1 MSPRKKQRWFC
12 HQCHRSF
19 LWKNSS
25 NKYVR
30 QFVWFKHW
38 IVDGYTFRQLADQSG
53 HSISTIRRIIE
64 YWLQQSPPE
73 NHELYTI
80 CSSAII
86 DGSFIKRRKGVLA
99 IMDADRHNIVY
110 GSYNISE
117 GPRDLRTLF
126 RSLVQRGLSL
136 RCATIDG
143 NPPMSLALQNQW
155 PGIVLQRCLIHIQR
169 QGLRWCRRNPK
180 RTDAQ
185 HLRELFLEVTNIHT
199 ATQRDL
205 FLDKL
210 KAWEQRYGFRIAV
223 TPERGYVFS
232 DLKRARSMLLA
243 ALPNM
248 FHYLSDPSI
257 KRSTNALEGYF
268 ARLKQRYREHRGL
281 ARDKRDS
288 YFRWYFSLC
297 TH

>member
-1 MSPRKKQRWFC
+1 
-12 HQCHRSF
+12 
-19 LWKNSS
+19 
-25 NKYVR
+25 
-30 QFVWFKHW
+30 
-38 IVDGYTFRQLADQSG
+38 
-53 HSISTIRRIIE
+53 
-64 YWLQQSPPE
+64 
-73 NHELYTI
+73 
-80 CSSAII
+80 
-86 DGSFIKRRKGVLA
+86 
-99 IMDADRHNIVY
+99 MDADRHNIVY

-136 RCATIDG
+136 KCATIDG

-185 HLRELFLEVTNIHT
+185 HLRDLFLEVTNIHT

-210 KAWEQRYGFRIAV
+210 KAWEQHYGFRIAV
-223 TPERGYVFS
+223 TPEHGYVFS

-281 ARDKRDS
+281 ARHKRDS

>member
-1 MSPRKKQRWFC
+1 
-12 HQCHRSF
+12 
-19 LWKNSS
+19 
-25 NKYVR
+25 
-30 QFVWFKHW
+30 
-38 IVDGYTFRQLADQSG
+38 
-53 HSISTIRRIIE
+53 
-64 YWLQQSPPE
+64 
-73 NHELYTI
+73 
-80 CSSAII
+80 
-86 DGSFIKRRKGVLA
+86 
-99 IMDADRHNIVY
+99 MDADRHNIVY

-136 RCATIDG
+136 KCATIDG

-155 PGIVLQRCLIHIQR
+155 PAIVLQRCLIHIQR

-185 HLRELFLEVTNIHT
+185 HLRDLFLEVTNIHT

-210 KAWEQRYGFRIAV
+210 KAWEQHYGFRIAV
-223 TPERGYVFS
+223 TPEHGYVFS

-281 ARDKRDS
+281 ARHKRDS